1 MDLSNE
7 KEIGRHLRD
16 AAQEIGFDMPP
27 DGFRMIVP
35 LEDDDN
41 TVVVN
46 AVFIARADEVEK
58 ALAKAQQPEGAIDDQ
73 ADIDAMFAAIVQ
85 GDKRDE
91 LRRKTDEKVAEVT
104 EDIISQLKND
114 LNDDEGGFL

>member
-1 MDLSNE
+1 MDMSNE
-7 KEIGRHLRD
+7 KEIGRRLRD
-16 AAQEIGFDMPP
+16 AAQELGFEMPP

-41 TVVVN
+41 TVVVH
-46 AVFIARADEVEK
+46 AVFIARGETLEE
-58 ALAKAQQPEGAIDDQ
+58 ALITGSESTPGDDQ
-73 ADIDAMFAAIVQ
+73 AEIDAMFEAIIQ

-91 LRRKTDEKVAEVT
+91 VRQRTDEKVAEVT
-104 EDIISQLKND
+104 EDIIAQLKND